1 MCDAPKRLQ
10 QMLLALQRYD
20 LKVLFR
26 KGSELYVADTLSR
39 AYLTGPVLPR
49 DGFDEQF
56 EQIHAAEHVCNVS
69 DERMRQVLEHIL
81 SADLNISYPNWLA

>member
-1 MCDAPKRLQ
+1 MCDAPRRFQ
-10 QMLLALQRYD
+10 RMLFALQRYD

-49 DGFDEQF
+49 DCLEEQF

-69 DERMRQVLEHIL
+69 DERMRQVL
-81 SADLNISYPNWLA
+81 